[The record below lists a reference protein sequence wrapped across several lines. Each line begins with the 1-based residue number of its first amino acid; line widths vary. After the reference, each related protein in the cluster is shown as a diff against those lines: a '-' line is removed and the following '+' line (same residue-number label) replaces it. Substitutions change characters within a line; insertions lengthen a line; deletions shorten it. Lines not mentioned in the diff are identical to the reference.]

1 MGLASSQKAMT
12 FIGKFSTGY
21 RFAADAKRLFELP
34 GNDCNQ
40 GAKGCRRKLF
50 VIPLNSN
57 TSKSP
62 NPAPQAY
69 PQLFPLRL
77 LFRNTAVR
85 TRAFPEGTVL
95 VPSQPKAPRRAEGA

>member
-12 FIGKFSTGY
+12 FIEKFSTGY

-40 GAKGCRRKLF
+40 GARLSPKFF

-57 TSKSP
+57 TFKSP

-69 PQLFPLRL
+69 PQLFPLRV

-95 VPSQPKAPRRAEGA
+95 VPSQPKAPRCAEGA